1 MLDAPWKE
9 LATAVDRLAEDDGDE
24 ALHTARIHTKRSR
37 YGSEAV
43 APVFGK
49 KARAFAEAAATL
61 QDVLGEHQDAV
72 VAGAWLRETAA
83 AEPDL
88 AFVAGQL
95 DAFEVLAA
103 QEARRRWPEAWNQLS
118 RKKLRF
124 WS

>member
-1 MLDAPWKE
+1 
-9 LATAVDRLAEDDGDE
+9 
-24 ALHTARIHTKRSR
+24 
-37 YGSEAV
+37 
-43 APVFGK
+43 VFGK
-49 KARAFAEAAATL
+49 KARAFAEGAATL

-95 DAFEVLAA
+95 AAFEALAA
-103 QEARRRWPEAWNQLS
+103 QEARRRWPEAWSTLS